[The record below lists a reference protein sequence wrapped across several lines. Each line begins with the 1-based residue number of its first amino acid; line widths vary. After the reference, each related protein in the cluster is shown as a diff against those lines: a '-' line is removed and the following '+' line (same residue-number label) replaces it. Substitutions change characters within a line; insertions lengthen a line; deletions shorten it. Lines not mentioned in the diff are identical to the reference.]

1 MTALPVSLNWNR
13 SEVVK
18 RSLDIAVAGLAL
30 VGLSPLLAL
39 IALLIKLDSPGPA
52 LFRQQRPG
60 RDMRMFTVLKF
71 RTMRLGSDS
80 LRPQDFASLGY
91 GPDQKKKADPRITRV
106 GRLLRRFSLDELPQ
120 FINVLK
126 GDMSLVGPRPFPE
139 YHLSKF
145 SPEFLELRQRVRPGI
160 TGLWQIIVR
169 SEGGVEE
176 QEAYDSYNIR
186 NWSVWLDIY
195 ILSRTLAAVASGRGA
210 Y

>member
-1 MTALPVSLNWNR
+1 MTALPASLNWNR

-18 RSLDIAVAGLAL
+18 RSLDIAVAGVAL
-30 VGLSPLLAL
+30 VALSPLLAL
-39 IALLIKLDSPGPA
+39 IAVFIKLDSAGPA

-126 GDMSLVGPRPFPE
+126 GDMSLVGPRP
-139 YHLSKF
+139 L
-145 SPEFLELRQRVRPGI
+145 LGWELPANDLMARAGVLPGI
-160 TGLWQIIVR
+160 TGLWQVSGRSDLSFTEMLDLDLEYARRRSLLLDLKII
-169 SEGGVEE
+169 
-176 QEAYDSYNIR
+176 
-186 NWSVWLDIY
+186 LK
-195 ILSRTLAAVASGRGA
+195 TLPAMLGTRGA

>member
-39 IALLIKLDSPGPA
+39 IAVFIKLDSPGPA

-60 RDMRMFTVLKF
+60 RDMRLFTVLKF

-91 GPDQKKKADPRITRV
+91 GPDQKQRADPRITRV

-126 GDMSLVGPRPFPE
+126 GDMSLVGPRP
-139 YHLSKF
+139 L
-145 SPEFLELRQRVRPGI
+145 LGWELPASDLMARAGVLPGI
-160 TGLWQIIVR
+160 TGLWQVSGRSDLSFTEMLDLDLEYVRRRSLLLDLKII
-169 SEGGVEE
+169 
-176 QEAYDSYNIR
+176 
-186 NWSVWLDIY
+186 LK
-195 ILSRTLAAVASGRGA
+195 TLPAMLGTRGA